1 MVDANAKIRVDVDL
15 EQALAN
21 LKSLERQIQ
30 LFNKSI
36 VQGSAAASKVQNE
49 FTSSLIHNINA
60 TGKFTASMGRV
71 HTETEKFTNA
81 LEKNK
86 LSAREYFRY
95 SMASTK
101 TFGRLFGKEFGTIT
115 KVAEERVKQL
125 QARHIELGRA
135 ADGSMR
141 SVKILPKALDYS
153 KPITQMQMAIMKQQV
168 FNKLLDAGTTKLL
181 NFGKNT
187 QWAGRQ
193 LMVGFTIPLSILG
206 STAIRTF
213 KDMEMQAIRFRKV
226 YGDMF
231 TATAETDAA
240 LQNVKNLAT
249 EFTKYGIAVS
259 DTIKLAA
266 DAAAAGNAGKQL
278 ESVITQATK
287 LSILGGVAQD
297 QALEATIAIQNAF
310 GMTGKALDDA
320 VNFLNAVENQTVVA
334 LDDITQAIPKV
345 APVIQSLGGDIKD
358 LAFFM
363 AAMQE
368 GGVKASEAA
377 NALKSGLASLINP
390 SKAASEMAAQLGINL
405 KGIVEQNAGDLRM
418 TVMSFA
424 KALEPLDDLQKAR
437 LIEQIFGKYQFA
449 RISTLFN
456 NVAKSGNQAS
466 RVLSLANESAEALA
480 ITAEKELG
488 VTAESSAVKFT
499 AAVEKLKAALV
510 PLGEQFAKLFTPI
523 AEFLTKLLEKFNG
536 FSDTT
541 KSVITGLVAVI
552 GGIGPVLLM
561 SIGLVANGLANIGK
575 GINLL
580 RKVYS
585 SLAVG
590 SNELGLSTN
599 YLTQEELEL
608 LTVSNTLHGA
618 HQNLTSQFALETSA
632 LVGLT
637 SVYREATAAAAAFA
651 NTNPGFF
658 LPGTGS
664 KLKRPKFG
672 KPMADGGWVPGTG
685 NKDSVPTVLMP
696 GEFVVRKD
704 AAQANAQTL
713 EQMNKGGQAYR
724 SMGTP
729 AFGTKIAYRS
739 EGSAPEIIKKQSR
752 AMNWKTLDQELGA
765 LKSLGLTDKQ
775 LNEYSKIAASHLG
788 IGPSWVYVD
797 KNTRYKDWKSNKLM
811 ADLQVVNNYANSLS
825 GMNQQ
830 TKEKFM
836 LNDETIQASMKSS
849 GLSRR
854 KVLKVL
860 KNFTLGMHPS
870 TLEELKIYR
879 EVAARHPR
887 DTKSYNQARAV
898 KAIADIRIAD
908 PDFYV
913 TRGQR
918 KYNAAL
924 DKKVEELQRK
934 NAVPVTARERMAK
947 TPQKAIAKA
956 KGVRFGKA
964 AGLAAIGSIAFGA
977 AAGAATRAGGTPAYG
992 ERGITPAMLTPG
1004 EFVMNAQSTQLNGP
1018 ALQAMNMGGVAFR
1031 QEGTEKTQG
1040 IFRRAARFGK
1050 AAAQSAATR
1059 VVERIIPDMSG
1070 QPTAEE
1076 IKKLNQELNKNTEQQ
1091 KTGNQTQKQNME
1103 AIKDNTDVNDKQA
1116 RRQQFSNKMQKVST
1130 LGFAVSGAAMAYG
1143 MFGGEGKSAEIANN
1157 ISNVGFAVSSLAMLL
1172 PMLTNPIV
1180 LATAGVVGLTSAIL
1194 LQRKAVEDAAKAGY
1208 KTAQSFGLA
1217 SEEIM
1222 KVSESTG
1229 QISRSQLAERQRQ
1242 GRLRNF
1248 NPIQSDFGTGYV
1260 TTDAGKELVKAATE
1274 FQKRGVDASRV
1285 IATKLSLYVADGLM
1299 DAAQAESVAAELG
1312 RTIGD
1317 RSFGVNV
1324 IGNLQDLIG
1333 INGVSLMNNP
1343 IEVRVRLME
1352 ETQTSAKQYV
1362 DSVQKQIEKLE
1373 GQRGGMAPG
1382 KIAEEIAKQA
1392 GKSRIEQIIA
1402 KYTATRGSVFAQF
1415 YGAQQGAAD
1424 LAVATSQQ
1432 MIDSAQIEYDQK
1444 VLQTKQEEEI
1454 LQKQLKA
1461 TTNAKERAKI
1471 EQQIANNA
1479 QKKVDIENIY
1489 GKGIDQLVQ
1498 KQTQLFNINKNSF
1511 RLSEDQLGMIKSSE
1525 SVLKEKF
1532 KDSPLMTGAVNEL
1545 LKGTSKLQ
1553 NRELTYTI
1561 NTLVSSDQLG
1571 VLNAQKLLEAFSGDE
1586 QALSV
1591 KIQAIVNTKGLE
1603 GIDRT
1608 LTALSKI
1615 EDPTQTKRLFSEIAV
1630 LGEKDFTAANVF
1642 LENASGIPAA
1652 FMDLNDNTAKL
1663 LSGEAMAAAGEDIQ
1677 SVADDLKELDKL
1689 SKEDRTTKVLDF
1701 VSDDADFSVLKD
1713 QADYFN
1719 SLDPENVR
1727 TFLTVFRSISMDY
1740 DPQEAMKEFGKANPV
1755 SSYTPNEAE
1764 LESWWLKNVAMP
1776 RAKRFT
1782 ELLKQINLPGLDE
1795 GDISEG
1801 GGKSLPIA
1809 TEQLMELR
1817 LKGLD
1822 PAAASELDFDTA
1834 AKILNGTVKQQ
1845 KQAISALNQELRNAS
1860 IQAELLKT
1868 DEESLAD
1875 TLDSVSNSID
1885 AYISSIEN
1893 SSIKP
1898 IQDQIDKYNELTN
1911 AQEQQIENY
1920 QIGLQQLADKED
1932 GLNNLYNQR
1941 IDALDRVADANER
1954 AAQSQKRQI
1963 DLATALTSGD
1973 IAAAA
1978 SAAAEITT
1986 AGAEAQIQDTRSAL
2000 EAQRQ
2005 REIAALTVEVNG
2017 QLFTRQ
2023 QIETNIKNVEEQI
2036 YQRTLLVRQEQEK
2049 IANIEKTIT
2058 AEKEKQ
2064 RKISVLTSILNIS
2077 ERMKTTVNQ
2086 TARQAMSAEIG
2097 YLGQSIGVNINN
2109 PQQMSQLGQ
2118 QLGINLDSINKSI
2131 ATSNEIAQLTANE
2144 FTDKFLKVKNKL
2156 GDVSKFLDEG
2166 SAQARLSLGF
2176 LSSIRSTWEGTTKV
2190 AGMKS
2195 TGRDILN
2202 NLITTANSIR
2212 TGKEQIQN
2220 AVNAGVAA
2228 VKNAKPNLKYDPKT
2242 GKMVPV
2248 AFGGMMGKGKL
2259 TGYMY
2264 GGNVNYKGSREP
2276 APVRMAMGSIVPG
2289 LGNTDRIPAL
2299 LTPGEFVVR
2308 KSVAQENLGLL
2319 KSLNGDVFPQL
2330 NSSGA
2335 PTVDASSTNI
2345 KSNILNNSPVYNYS
2359 VNVNVPNTN
2368 ASPDE
2373 IANAVITK
2381 INRYQ
2386 NNRVRGSRI

>member
-115 KVAEERVKQL
+115 RVAEERVKQL

-287 LSILGGVAQD
+287 LSVLGGVAQD

-418 TVMSFA
+418 TVLSFA

-480 ITAEKELG
+480 MTAEKELG

-608 LTVSNTLHGA
+608 LSVSNTLHGA

-651 NTNPGFF
+651 NANPGFF

-685 NKDSVPTVLMP
+685 NKDTVPTVLMP

-729 AFGTKIAYRS
+729 AFGAKIAYRS

-752 AMNWKTLDQELGA
+752 AMNWKTLDQELAA

-854 KVLKVL
+854 KVIKVL

-887 DTKSYNQARAV
+887 NIKSYNQARAV

-947 TPQKAIAKA
+947 TPQKAIARA
-956 KGVRFGKA
+956 KGIRFGKA

-1070 QPTAEE
+1070 QPTAQE
-1076 IKKLNQELNKNTEQQ
+1076 IEKLNKELKNNTEQQ
-1091 KTGNQTQKQNME
+1091 KTGNQTQKQSVQAVKE
-1103 AIKDNTDVNDKQA
+1103 NTDINDKQA
-1116 RRQQFSNKMQKVST
+1116 RRQEFSNKMQKVST
-1130 LGFAVSGAAMAYG
+1130 LGFAISGAAMAYG
-1143 MFGGEGKSAEIANN
+1143 MFGGESKSAEAATN
-1157 ISNVGFAVSSLAMLL
+1157 ISNIGFAVSSLAMLL
-1172 PMLTNPIV
+1172 PILTNKFVLMAAPIIGTIAAIK
-1180 LATAGVVGLTSAIL
+1180 LYQKSIENATKTGL
-1194 LQRKAVEDAAKAGY
+1194 
-1208 KTAQSFGLA
+1208 KTAESFGLMA
-1217 SEEIM
+1217 NEIA

-1229 QISRSQLAERQRQ
+1229 QISKSQQAERQRQ
-1242 GRLRNF
+1242 GRIKNF
-1248 NPIQSDFGTGYV
+1248 NPIQSDFGTGFI
-1260 TTDAGKELVKAATE
+1260 TTEAGKDLVKAVE
-1274 FQKRGVDASRV
+1274 QYQKKGVDASRI
-1285 IATKLSLYVADGLM
+1285 IANKLSLYVSDGLM

-1312 RTIGD
+1312 RTLGD
-1317 RSFGVNV
+1317 RTFGIKV

-1333 INGVSLMNNP
+1333 INGISLLNNP
-1343 IEVRVRLME
+1343 IDVRINLID
-1352 ETQTSAKQYV
+1352 ETGASTREYINKLQKELNNLETGNENKKLIGPDIPILDKFLALLPGRNIVGRKIKESEITGAIV
-1362 DSVQKQIEKLE
+1362 GDSI
-1373 GQRGGMAPG
+1373 
-1382 KIAEEIAKQA
+1382 
-1392 GKSRIEQIIA
+1392 
-1402 KYTATRGSVFAQF
+1402 
-1415 YGAQQGAAD
+1415 QQ
-1424 LAVATSQQ
+1424 LQLSQQ
-1432 MIDSAQIEYDQK
+1432 MIDASKIEYDQR
-1444 VLQTKQEEEI
+1444 VLQAKQEEEI

-1461 TTNAKERAKI
+1461 TTNAKERIKI
-1471 EQQIANNA
+1471 EQQLANNA
-1479 QKKVDIENIY
+1479 QKKTDIENIY
-1489 GKGIDQLVQ
+1489 GKGLDELLN
-1498 KQTQLFNINKNSF
+1498 KQRNILKISREAFNVSNEAVKKDLLATSKTS
-1511 RLSEDQLGMIKSSE
+1511 LTD
-1525 SVLKEKF
+1525 KF
-1532 KDSPLMTGAVNEL
+1532 KGTPLASVAQSVTDLTGK
-1545 LKGTSKLQ
+1545 LKDQ
-1553 NRELTYTI
+1553 ELTYTI

-1571 VLNAQKLLEAFSGDE
+1571 VTNAQKLLEAFSGDE
-1586 QALSV
+1586 QKMDV
-1591 KIQAIVNTKGLE
+1591 KIQAIINTKGIE

-1608 LTALSKI
+1608 LTALAKI
-1615 EDPTQTKRLFSEIAV
+1615 ESPEQTERLFSEIAV
-1630 LGEKDFTAANVF
+1630 LGEKDFSAANTF

-1677 SVADDLKELDKL
+1677 SVADDLKDLDKL

-1764 LESWWLKNVAMP
+1764 LESWWLKNVAVP

-1795 GDISEG
+1795 TDIADG

-1920 QIGLQQLADKED
+1920 QTGLQQLADKED

-2086 TARQAMSAEIG
+2086 ASRQAMSAEIG

-2220 AVNAGVAA
+2220 AVSAGVAA